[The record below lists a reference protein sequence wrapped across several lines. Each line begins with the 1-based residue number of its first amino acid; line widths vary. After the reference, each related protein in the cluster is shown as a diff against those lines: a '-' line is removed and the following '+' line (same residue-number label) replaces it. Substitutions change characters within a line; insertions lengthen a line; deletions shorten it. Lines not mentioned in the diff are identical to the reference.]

1 MGTRTSIDRP
11 GPATSGLT
19 PLEGFEKVDSLSKP
33 EYYEAKT
40 SEPKQTGDRDSV
52 EDAESPSLK
61 SGGLPQRP
69 KGWSWTLAVIVLLAS
84 SFLYG
89 LDTTI
94 VADVQAPVVEQF
106 GAVQKLSWLG
116 SGFPLG
122 SVATILPI
130 GALYNIFSIK
140 IIYIASIILFEA
152 GSALCGAAPNMNALI
167 IGRVIAGIGGS
178 GMYLGVLTYFSVFV
192 SERRQPLYVS
202 TSGFVW
208 GLGTVIGPVIG
219 GLFAHSNATWR
230 WAFYINLVL
239 AAVKAPVLLLLVPD
253 YLPKPHK
260 GALQKLKELDIIG
273 MVLNA
278 GIYVGW
284 VIPMTF
290 ASTLWGWSD
299 NRTIASFVAFGVI
312 FIAFAIQQ
320 GIPLFTTLERRVFP
334 AQFLRRT
341 VMILLYVSTSCTNS
355 ALLVPAYYIP
365 IFFQFTR
372 GDSPVDAAVR
382 LLPLVILAIVSVMVQ
397 GITMPLVGY
406 YTPYYTISGVLIVIG
421 SALMSTVGVDTPV
434 ANIYGY
440 SIIIGIG
447 TGLGIQ
453 ASYGVAAAKVKEDEV
468 QHAINYINLAQIG
481 AETLSL
487 TVAGTIFQ
495 QLAFK
500 NLSKYLAGRGYTSA
514 ELIAA
519 IAGTQSVI
527 LQNGSEEVRSLA
539 IEAIVEAM
547 KKVYITMIAAGALQ
561 VICSVFLP
569 REKLFMKPAAA

>member
-1 MGTRTSIDRP
+1 MDSRASTDRSGHIALQTSLSRVEEQRTSNQEYDKETK
-11 GPATSGLT
+11 G
-19 PLEGFEKVDSLSKP
+19 SL
-33 EYYEAKT
+33 
-40 SEPKQTGDRDSV
+40 GDRTNRDSI
-52 EDAESPSLK
+52 EDPECRAIEK
-61 SGGLPQRP
+61 GKLPQRP
-69 KGWSWTLAVIVLLAS
+69 DGWRWTLAVIVLLAS
-84 SFLYG
+84 AFLYG

-106 GAVQKLSWLG
+106 GDVQKLSWLG

-140 IIYIASIILFEA
+140 IVYIVSIVLFEA
-152 GSALCGAAPNMNALI
+152 GSALCGAAPDMNTLI

-202 TSGFVW
+202 IAGFVW
-208 GLGTVIGPVIG
+208 GLGTVVGPVIG
-219 GLFAHSNATWR
+219 GLFAHSKATWR

-253 YLPKPHK
+253 YLPNPQKK
-260 GALQKLKELDIIG
+260 AFQKLKELDLIG
-273 MVLNA
+273 MILNA

-299 NRTIASFVAFGVI
+299 NRTIASFVVFGVV

-320 GIPLFTTLERRVFP
+320 GVPLFTTLEQRVFP
-334 AQFLRRT
+334 AQFLKRS
-341 VMILLYVSTSCTNS
+341 VMVLLYICTSCTNS

-365 IFFQFTR
+365 LFFQFTR

-382 LLPLVILAIVSVMVQ
+382 LLPLIILAIVSIMVQ

-406 YTPYYTISGVLIVIG
+406 YAPYYTISGVLVVVG
-421 SALMSTVGVDTPV
+421 STLMSTVGVDTPV

-440 SIIIGIG
+440 SIILGIG
-447 TGLGIQ
+447 TGLGVQ
-453 ASYGVAAAKVKEDEV
+453 ASYGIAAAKVKEEEV

-481 AETLSL
+481 AETISL
-487 TVAGTIFQ
+487 TIAGTIFQ

-500 NLSKYLAGRGYTSA
+500 NLSLYLAGRGYTAA

-527 LQNGSEEVRSLA
+527 LQNGSEEVKTLA
-539 IEAIVEAM
+539 IKAIVEAM
-547 KKVYITMIAAGALQ
+547 KKVYVSMIAAGGLQ
-561 VICSVFLP
+561 VICSFFLP

>member
-11 GPATSGLT
+11 GPVASGLT
-19 PLEGFEKVDSLSKP
+19 PLQGYEKDDSLSKL
-33 EYYEAKT
+33 EYHEAKT
-40 SEPKQTGDRDSV
+40 SGLKQREDRDSV
-52 EDAESPSLK
+52 EDPVSPSPK
-61 SGGLPQRP
+61 SVGLPQRP
-69 KGWSWTLAVIVLLAS
+69 EGWSWTLAVIVLLAS
-84 SFLYG
+84 AFLYG

-94 VADVQAPVVEQF
+94 VADVQAPVIEQF

-178 GMYLGVLTYFSVFV
+178 GIYK
-192 SERRQPLYVS
+192 
-202 TSGFVW
+202 
-208 GLGTVIGPVIG
+208 GPYIF
-219 GLFAHSNATWR
+219 LCICPREAPAALRDNATWR

-365 IFFQFTR
+365 LFFQFTR

-382 LLPLVILAIVSVMVQ
+382 LLPLIILAIVSVMVQ

-406 YTPYYTISGVLIVIG
+406 YAPYYAISGVLIVIG

-434 ANIYGY
+434 GNIYGY

-447 TGLGIQ
+447 TGLGVQ

-481 AETLSL
+481 AETISI

-519 IAGTQSVI
+519 IAGTQSII

-547 KKVYITMIAAGALQ
+547 KKVYISMIAAGALQ

>member
-1 MGTRTSIDRP
+1 MDSRASID
-11 GPATSGLT
+11 GTGANDLGSLYFHDDEKSVSELKHECHEEKTSGLKGR
-19 PLEGFEKVDSLSKP
+19 ENGDSIKNQECSS
-33 EYYEAKT
+33 AK
-40 SEPKQTGDRDSV
+40 K
-52 EDAESPSLK
+52 
-61 SGGLPQRP
+61 GGLPRRP
-69 KGWSWTLAVIVLLAS
+69 EGWAWTLAVIVLLAS
-84 SFLYG
+84 AFLYG

-140 IIYIASIILFEA
+140 AIYIASIVLFEA

-167 IGRVIAGIGGS
+167 IGRVVAGIGGS

-192 SERRQPLYVS
+192 PERRQPLYVS

-219 GLFAHSNATWR
+219 GLFAHSKATWR

-253 YLPKPHK
+253 YLPSSHNK
-260 GALQKLKELDIIG
+260 ALQKLKELDIIG
-273 MVLNA
+273 MILNA

-299 NRTIASFVAFGVI
+299 YRTIASFVVFGVV

-320 GIPLFTTLERRVFP
+320 GVPLFTTLERRVFP
-334 AQFLRRT
+334 AQFLRRS
-341 VMILLYVSTSCTNS
+341 VMVLLYVSTSCTNS

-365 IFFQFTR
+365 LFFQFTR

-382 LLPLVILAIVSVMVQ
+382 LLPLIILAIVSVMIQ

-406 YTPYYTISGVLIVIG
+406 YAPYYTISGVLIVVG
-421 SALMSTVGVDTPV
+421 STLMSTVEVDTPDS
-434 ANIYGY
+434 NIYGY

-447 TGLGIQ
+447 TGLCVQ
-453 ASYGVAAAKVKEDEV
+453 ASYGIAAAKVKEYEV

-481 AETLSL
+481 AETISL

-500 NLSKYLAGRGYTSA
+500 NLSLYLAGRGYTAA

-519 IAGTQSVI
+519 IAGTQSAI
-527 LQNGSEEVRSLA
+527 LQNGSKEVKALA
-539 IEAIVEAM
+539 IKAIVEAM
-547 KKVYITMIAAGALQ
+547 KKVYISMIAAGSLQ
-561 VICSVFLP
+561 VICSFFLP
-569 REKLFMKPAAA
+569 REKLFMKPASA

>member
-1 MGTRTSIDRP
+1 MGMLNR
-11 GPATSGLT
+11 
-19 PLEGFEKVDSLSKP
+19 SLCKLWI
-33 EYYEAKT
+33 AN
-40 SEPKQTGDRDSV
+40 
-52 EDAESPSLK
+52 
-61 SGGLPQRP
+61 
-69 KGWSWTLAVIVLLAS
+69 
-84 SFLYG
+84 
-89 LDTTI
+89 
-94 VADVQAPVVEQF
+94 VA
-106 GAVQKLSWLG
+106 
-116 SGFPLG
+116 
-122 SVATILPI
+122 
-130 GALYNIFSIK
+130 IK
-140 IIYIASIILFEA
+140 
-152 GSALCGAAPNMNALI
+152 
-167 IGRVIAGIGGS
+167 
-178 GMYLGVLTYFSVFV
+178 
-192 SERRQPLYVS
+192 
-202 TSGFVW
+202 
-208 GLGTVIGPVIG
+208 
-219 GLFAHSNATWR
+219 
-230 WAFYINLVL
+230 AFYINLVL

-365 IFFQFTR
+365 LFFQFTR

-382 LLPLVILAIVSVMVQ
+382 LLPLIILAIVSVMVQ

-406 YTPYYTISGVLIVIG
+406 YAPYYAISGVLIVIG

-434 ANIYGY
+434 GNIYGY

-447 TGLGIQ
+447 TGLGVQ

-481 AETLSL
+481 AETISI

-519 IAGTQSVI
+519 IAGTQSII

-547 KKVYITMIAAGALQ
+547 KKVYISMIAAGALQ

>member
-1 MGTRTSIDRP
+1 
-11 GPATSGLT
+11 
-19 PLEGFEKVDSLSKP
+19 
-33 EYYEAKT
+33 
-40 SEPKQTGDRDSV
+40 
-52 EDAESPSLK
+52 
-61 SGGLPQRP
+61 
-69 KGWSWTLAVIVLLAS
+69 
-84 SFLYG
+84 
-89 LDTTI
+89 
-94 VADVQAPVVEQF
+94 
-106 GAVQKLSWLG
+106 
-116 SGFPLG
+116 
-122 SVATILPI
+122 
-130 GALYNIFSIK
+130 
-140 IIYIASIILFEA
+140 
-152 GSALCGAAPNMNALI
+152 
-167 IGRVIAGIGGS
+167 
-178 GMYLGVLTYFSVFV
+178 
-192 SERRQPLYVS
+192 
-202 TSGFVW
+202 
-208 GLGTVIGPVIG
+208 
-219 GLFAHSNATWR
+219 
-230 WAFYINLVL
+230 
-239 AAVKAPVLLLLVPD
+239 
-253 YLPKPHK
+253 
-260 GALQKLKELDIIG
+260 
-273 MVLNA
+273 
-278 GIYVGW
+278 
-284 VIPMTF
+284 
-290 ASTLWGWSD
+290 
-299 NRTIASFVAFGVI
+299 
-312 FIAFAIQQ
+312 
-320 GIPLFTTLERRVFP
+320 
-334 AQFLRRT
+334 
-341 VMILLYVSTSCTNS
+341 MILLYVSTSCTNS